1 MESLRSLSMALRYT
15 NLGLL
20 EYTTCSPLYDGED
33 STKPINHA
41 FSGLIS
47 VLIFP
52 SVLQL
57 FICFCFV
64 TFYGEDST
72 KFLHASVL

>member
-1 MESLRSLSMALRYT
+1 MALRYT

-57 FICFCFV
+57 FINRSSYMLLFCNFFLMEALTNFV
-64 TFYGEDST
+64 IVY
-72 KFLHASVL
+72 